1 MRVFRGPGRIARGAV
16 GALTLGVLLAGA
28 IAPPARAVAPDRE
41 VRFLEMINDAR
52 AIRGLSKLRSDSEL
66 QRVATEW
73 SRRMAGTGKLS
84 HNPNL
89 AAEYHGVWRKLG
101 ENVGRGAGVEDIQ
114 RAFEASPGHMKNII
128 DPDFDTVAVAV
139 VELGDTIYVT
149 EQFRSSGQPPPNVPD
164 VLGAAAP
171 ATVAPI
177 GAART
182 LPTVPP
188 ASVASAAS
196 SSIPMTPPTSTSVL
210 AGRTAR

>member
-1 MRVFRGPGRIARGAV
+1 MRAIRGPGRIARGAV
-16 GALTLGVLLAGA
+16 EVLALGILLAGT
-28 IAPPARAVAPDRE
+28 IAPPARALAPDRE
-41 VRFLEMINDAR
+41 VRFLEMINDTR
-52 AIRGLSKLRSDSEL
+52 ASRGLGKLRNDAEL
-66 QRVATEW
+66 QRVADAWT
-73 SRRMAGTGKLS
+73 RRMAGAGKLS

-89 AAEYHGVWRKLG
+89 AAEYHGTWRKLG

-114 RAFEASPGHMKNII
+114 RAFEASPGHMKNIV
-128 DPDFDTVAVAV
+128 DPDFDAVAVAV
-139 VELGDTIYVT
+139 VEVGDTIYVT

-182 LPTVPP
+182 PPTVLP
-188 ASVASAAS
+188 ASVGSP
-196 SSIPMTPPTSTSVL
+196 SIPLTPPTSTSVL

>member
-1 MRVFRGPGRIARGAV
+1 M
-16 GALTLGVLLAGA
+16 TLGVLLAGA

-139 VELGDTIYVT
+139 VEVGDTIYVT

>member
-1 MRVFRGPGRIARGAV
+1 ML
-16 GALTLGVLLAGA
+16 ALGILLAGT
-28 IAPPARAVAPDRE
+28 IAPPARALAPDRE
-41 VRFLEMINDAR
+41 VRFLEMINDTR
-52 AIRGLSKLRSDSEL
+52 ASRGLGKLRNDAEL
-66 QRVATEW
+66 QRVADAWT
-73 SRRMAGTGKLS
+73 RRMAGAGKLS

-89 AAEYHGVWRKLG
+89 AAEYHGTWRKLG

-114 RAFEASPGHMKNII
+114 RAFEASPGHMKNIV
-128 DPDFDTVAVAV
+128 DPDFDAVAVAV
-139 VELGDTIYVT
+139 VEVGDTIYVT

-182 LPTVPP
+182 PPTVLP
-188 ASVASAAS
+188 ASVGSP
-196 SSIPMTPPTSTSVL
+196 SIPLTPPTSTSVL